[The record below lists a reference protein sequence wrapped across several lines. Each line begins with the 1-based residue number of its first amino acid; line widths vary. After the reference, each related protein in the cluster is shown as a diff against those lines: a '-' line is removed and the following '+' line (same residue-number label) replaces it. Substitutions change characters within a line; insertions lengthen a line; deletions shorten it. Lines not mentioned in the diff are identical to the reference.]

1 MRYNFLDFLEY
12 IDNYIVNMKNT
23 KVHIYKNVR
32 GLNSNNELHVRISD
46 KDRCGVILKTGYV
59 KKVRGYDKQF
69 YKKRIL
75 LSNN

>member
-46 KDRCGVILKTGYV
+46 KDRCGVILKTG
-59 KKVRGYDKQF
+59 
-69 YKKRIL
+69 
-75 LSNN
+75 